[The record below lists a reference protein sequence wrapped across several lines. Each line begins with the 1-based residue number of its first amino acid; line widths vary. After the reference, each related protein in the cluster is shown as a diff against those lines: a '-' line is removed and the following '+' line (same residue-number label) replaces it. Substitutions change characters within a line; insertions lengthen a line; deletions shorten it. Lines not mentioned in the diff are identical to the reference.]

1 LDPDPA
7 GLPILFL
14 ASLLVVAAANLHGRC
29 RPRESRGEDGAADRL
44 IVAVARAVELVTVA
58 VGVVCG
64 LDVAGLLGGEKRPLA
79 AAMALLAILLCR
91 DLLPRWLA
99 GMLPE
104 TWRQAIHTRGDRC
117 LRPLIVATRVTAA
130 ALPHRSPRTAEGVA
144 GAPLET
150 HDDQESDQTI
160 RELLENFYDF
170 GDTSVREVMT
180 PRPDVF
186 ALEVSTPADAVVA
199 NLLEGRYSR
208 VPVIH
213 DDLDHVAGIIYAKD
227 VLAARH
233 GGVMPPLS
241 VLMQKP
247 LFVPETQKISDLLRD
262 FQATHVHIAIAVD
275 EHGSTAG
282 LICMEDILRELVG
295 EVGESE
301 PDEAIIEL
309 SEGVFQVP
317 AMTPPEVFN
326 ETFGTHIGG
335 EEFETIGGFVV
346 TYLDHFPEVGETV
359 EVDGHTLK
367 VTGLDGLRIRT
378 LELRVPVTTEQA

>member
-1 LDPDPA
+1 
-7 GLPILFL
+7 
-14 ASLLVVAAANLHGRC
+14 VARSVEL
-29 RPRESRGEDGAADRL
+29 
-44 IVAVARAVELVTVA
+44 VAVAVA
-58 VGVVCG
+58 VICG
-64 LDVAGLLGGEKRPLA
+64 IDVAGLLGGEKHPLA
-79 AAMALLAILLCR
+79 AAIALLAILLCR

-104 TWRQAIHTRGDRC
+104 AWRQEIHTRGDRC
-117 LRPLIVATRVTAA
+117 LRPLIVAIRVTADV
-130 ALPHRSPRTAEGVA
+130 LPHRSPHTAEGVA
-144 GAPLET
+144 GAPLES
-150 HDDQESDQTI
+150 DGDEESDQTI

-199 NLLEGRYSR
+199 QLLEGRYSR

-213 DDLDHVAGIIYAKD
+213 GDLDHVAGIIYAKD

-262 FQATHVHIAIAVD
+262 FQAAHVHIAIAVD

-335 EEFETIGGFVV
+335 EGFETIGGFVV

-378 LELRVPVTTEQA
+378 LEVRVPVSAEQA

>member
-14 ASLLVVAAANLHGRC
+14 ASLLLVAAINLHGRC
-29 RPRESRGEDGAADRL
+29 RPRDSRGEDGVADRL
-44 IVAVARAVELVTVA
+44 TPAVARAVELAAVA
-58 VGVVCG
+58 VGVICG

-79 AAMALLAILLCR
+79 AAIVLLAVLLFR

-99 GMLPE
+99 GALSE
-104 TWRQAIHTRGDRC
+104 AWRQEIHTRGDRC
-117 LRPLIVATRVTAA
+117 LQPLIVAIRAA
-130 ALPHRSPRTAEGVA
+130 AAILPNRSAHTAEGVA
-144 GAPLET
+144 GAPLEG
-150 HDDQESDQTI
+150 HDDEESDQTI

-186 ALEVSTPADAVVA
+186 ALEVSTPPNAVVA
-199 NLLEGRYSR
+199 RLLEGRYSR

-213 DDLDHVAGIIYAKD
+213 GDLDHVAGIIYAKD

-241 VLMQKP
+241 DLMQKP

-301 PDEAIIEL
+301 PDEAIVEL
-309 SEGVFQVP
+309 GDGVFQVP

-335 EEFETIGGFVV
+335 EGFETIGGFVV
-346 TYLDHFPEVGETV
+346 TYLDHFPEVGEVV

-378 LELRVPVTTEQA
+378 LEVRVPVPAEQG

>member
-7 GLPILFL
+7 GLPILFV
-14 ASLLVVAAANLHGRC
+14 ASLLLVAAVNLHGRC
-29 RPRESRGEDGAADRL
+29 RPRDSRGEDAAAARSTA
-44 IVAVARAVELVTVA
+44 AVARIVELVLVA
-58 VGVVCG
+58 ASVICG
-64 LDVAGLLGGEKRPLA
+64 LDVAGLLGDEPRPLA
-79 AAMALLAILLCR
+79 AAAVLLAILLCR

-99 GMLPE
+99 VALSE
-104 TWRQAIHTRGDRC
+104 TWRDAIHTRGDRC
-117 LRPLIVATRVTAA
+117 LRPLVVASHAMATI
-130 ALPHRSPRTAEGVA
+130 LPHRGPRTTEGVA
-144 GAPLET
+144 GAPLES
-150 HDDQESDQTI
+150 DDDEESDQTI

-180 PRPDVF
+180 PRPDIF
-186 ALEVSTPADAVVA
+186 ALEMSIPAETLVG

-208 VPVIH
+208 VPVIAG
-213 DDLDHVAGIIYAKD
+213 DLDHVAGIIYAKD

-233 GGVMPPLS
+233 GGAMPPLS
-241 VLMQKP
+241 ALMQKP

-295 EVGESE
+295 EVGEAE
-301 PDEAIIEL
+301 DEEQIVAL
-309 SEGVFQVP
+309 GDGVYEVP

-326 ETFGTHIGG
+326 ETFGTHIAG
-335 EEFETIGGFVV
+335 EGFETIGGFVV

-378 LELRVPVTTEQA
+378 LEVHAPATAEQP

>member
-7 GLPILFL
+7 GLPIFFL
-14 ASLLVVAAANLHGRC
+14 ASLLLVAATNLHGRC

-44 IVAVARAVELVTVA
+44 TAAVARAVELVAVA
-58 VGVVCG
+58 VGVIFG
-64 LDVAGLLGGEKRPLA
+64 LGAAGLLGGEKRPLTA
-79 AAMALLAILLCR
+79 AVALLAILLCR

-99 GMLPE
+99 VMLPE
-104 TWRQAIHTRGDRC
+104 IWRQAIHTRGNRC
-117 LRPLIVATRVTAA
+117 LHPLIALIRATATI
-130 ALPHRSPRTAEGVA
+130 LPHRSPRTAEGVA
-144 GAPLET
+144 GAPLES
-150 HDDQESDQTI
+150 DGDEESDQTI

-170 GDTSVREVMT
+170 GETSVREVMT

-186 ALEVSTPADAVVA
+186 ALEASTPADAVVE

-213 DDLDHVAGIIYAKD
+213 GDLDHVAGIIYAKD

-233 GGVMPPLS
+233 GGEMPPLA

-282 LICMEDILRELVG
+282 LVCMEDILRELVG
-295 EVGESE
+295 EVGDSE
-301 PDEAIIEL
+301 PDEAIVEL
-309 SEGVFQVP
+309 SESVFQVP

-335 EEFETIGGFVV
+335 EGFETIGGFVV
-346 TYLDHFPEVGETV
+346 TSLDHFPEVGETV
-359 EVDGHTLK
+359 EVDGHVLK
-367 VTGLDGLRIRT
+367 VTVIDGLRIRT
-378 LELRVPVTTEQA
+378 LEVRVPVTAERA